1 MDSEKEKWSKNN
13 LDEAMKEVK
22 EEFIEL
28 QMQLNHLLVKICLRA
43 LKTIQQDKSEPLN
56 PLQI

>member
-1 MDSEKEKWSKNN
+1 
-13 LDEAMKEVK
+13 MKEAK
-22 EEFIEL
+22 EEFVEL
-28 QMQLNHLLVKICLRA
+28 QMQLHHHLVKICLRA